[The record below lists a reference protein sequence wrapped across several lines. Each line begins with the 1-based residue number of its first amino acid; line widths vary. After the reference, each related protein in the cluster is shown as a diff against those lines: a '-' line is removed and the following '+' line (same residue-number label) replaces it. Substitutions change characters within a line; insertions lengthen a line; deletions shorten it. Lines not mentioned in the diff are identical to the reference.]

1 MAMTRKRRLLL
12 AALVAIGI
20 LFTWSLSQSV
30 DSPNLY
36 ACLLR
41 HPSAITP
48 ARHAFTLVGKRRAF
62 DRQLAMAEEKQM
74 EDSLRQLQQFA
85 ERERPSPRQGPQQLS
100 PPRE

>member
-62 DRQLAMAEEKQM
+62 DRQLAMAEEGQIQDTLRRLKQ
-74 EDSLRQLQQFA
+74 LA
-85 ERERPSPRQGPQQLS
+85 ERERPSPHEGPQQLN
-100 PPRE
+100 PPHE